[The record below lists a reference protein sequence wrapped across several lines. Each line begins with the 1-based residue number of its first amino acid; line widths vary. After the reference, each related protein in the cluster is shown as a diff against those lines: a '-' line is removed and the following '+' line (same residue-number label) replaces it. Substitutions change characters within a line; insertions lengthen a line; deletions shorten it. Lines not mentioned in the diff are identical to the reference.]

1 MKPEGLSATTE
12 LISAMCALNQYDAR
26 FPITMGSKYISEEI
40 PEVKHAMEH
49 IRSALDV
56 VSEMEHKIRELETSQ
71 HQLIYTHIMDM
82 KDKAYEDRIA
92 YLENIINNEGYL

>member
-26 FPITMGSKYISEEI
+26 FPITEDSKYISEEI

-49 IRSALDV
+49 IRSALEV
-56 VSEMEHKIRELETSQ
+56 VSEMEHRIGKLETSQ
-71 HQLIYTHIMDM
+71 QQLIYTHMMDT
-82 KDKAYEDRIA
+82 KSYEDRIFD
-92 YLENIINNEGYL
+92 LERGIEPDEGEI